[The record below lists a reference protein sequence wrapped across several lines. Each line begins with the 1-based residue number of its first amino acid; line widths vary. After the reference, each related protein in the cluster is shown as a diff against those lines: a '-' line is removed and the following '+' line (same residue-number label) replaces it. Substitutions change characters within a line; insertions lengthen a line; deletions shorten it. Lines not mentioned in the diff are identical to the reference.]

1 MRYFTL
7 FSSYF
12 NKPLSFSLFCDIMI
26 ISLIKKGAFEMNRIY
41 NFSAGPSTLPV
52 SVLEDV
58 SKNLT
63 NYQGQGL
70 SVMEMSHR
78 SPSYM
83 EIHANA
89 KQSLR
94 NLMNIPDTYEI
105 LFLQGGASTQ
115 FSSVPLNL
123 LNQSGKAD
131 YILTGSFSK
140 KAYKEALRYGDIQ
153 VAASTEEDD
162 FTYIPNNDA
171 INVRPDADYV
181 HLCLNNTI
189 YGTRFKPEELPQ
201 FDNIPLV
208 ADMSSNILSE
218 EYDVTKFGLIYAGA
232 QKNMGPAGLTV
243 VIVRKDLVGKA
254 QDITPT
260 MLEYATQIDKDS
272 MYNTPPTF
280 AIYVAGQ
287 VFAWLEEQGGVKAI
301 EAINKEK
308 AAKLYDYIDQS
319 DLYQGTARKE
329 NRSIMNVTFRTH
341 SEDLDKTFA
350 KEAQEKGLHNL
361 KGHRSVGGMRAS
373 IYNAMPM
380 EGIDALIEFMKDFE
394 NESKRGTK

>member
-189 YGTRFKPEELPQ
+189 FGTRFKPEELPQ

-208 ADMSSNILSE
+208 ADISSNILSE

-243 VIVRKDLVGKA
+243 VIVRKDLVGNA

-260 MLEYATQIDKDS
+260 MLDYATQIDKDS

-341 SEDLDKTFA
+341 SDDLDKTFA

>member
-1 MRYFTL
+1 
-7 FSSYF
+7 
-12 NKPLSFSLFCDIMI
+12 
-26 ISLIKKGAFEMNRIY
+26 MNRIY

-52 SVLEDV
+52 SVLENV

-83 EIHANA
+83 EIHENA

-140 KAYKEALRYGDIQ
+140 KAYKEAIRYGDIQ

-260 MLEYATQIDKDS
+260 MLDYATQIDKDS

-319 DLYQGTARKE
+319 DLYQGTARNE
-329 NRSIMNVTFRTH
+329 NRSIMNVTFRTD
-341 SEDLDKTFA
+341 SEDLDKAFA

-380 EGIDALIEFMKDFE
+380 EGIDALINFMKDFE
-394 NESKRGTK
+394 NNNKRGTK

>member
-1 MRYFTL
+1 
-7 FSSYF
+7 
-12 NKPLSFSLFCDIMI
+12 
-26 ISLIKKGAFEMNRIY
+26 MNRIY

-63 NYQGQGL
+63 NYHGQGL

-123 LNQSGKAD
+123 LNKSGKAD

-153 VAASTEEDD
+153 IAASTEEDD

-201 FDNIPLV
+201 FDGIPLV

-218 EYDVTKFGLIYAGA
+218 EYDVSKFGLIYAGA

-260 MLEYATQIDKDS
+260 MLDYATQIDKDS

-308 AAKLYDYIDQS
+308 TAKLYDYIDQS
-319 DLYQGTARKE
+319 DFYQGTARKE
-329 NRSIMNVTFRTH
+329 NRSIMNVTFRTD
-341 SEDLDKTFA
+341 SEDLDKAFA

-380 EGIDALIEFMKDFE
+380 EGIDALINFMKVFE
-394 NESKRGTK
+394 NDNKRGTK